1 MAKITALAFVMP
13 VRDLEK
19 AVKFYCDAFGLTEV
33 FRNESIVFVGLPGTD
48 SALGILLDP
57 ERSGSGPQHM
67 GFHVD
72 HAVEHE
78 SAIKDVESAG
88 GKVIERGEHGP
99 GIPFARVADPDGNVF
114 EI

>member
-1 MAKITALAFVMP
+1 MAKITALSFIMP

-19 AVKFYCDAFGLTEV
+19 AVKFYCAAFGLTEV
-33 FRNESIVFVGLPGTD
+33 YRSEQIAFVGLPGTD

-57 ERSGSGPQHM
+57 ERAGSGPQHI

-72 HAVEHE
+72 HAVEHTT
-78 SAIKDVESAG
+78 AISDVESAG

-99 GIPFARVADPDGNVF
+99 DIPFAVVADPDGNTF

>member
-1 MAKITALAFVMP
+1 MAKITALSFIMP

-33 FRNESIVFVGLPGTD
+33 FRSEQIVFVGLPGTD

-57 ERSGSGPQHM
+57 ERAGSGPVNM

-72 HAVEHE
+72 HAVAH
-78 SAIKDVESAG
+78 ADAVDDVEKHG
-88 GKVIERGEHGP
+88 GKVLERGEHGP
-99 GIPFARVADPDGNVF
+99 HIPFARVADPDGNEF

>member
-1 MAKITALAFVMP
+1 MAKITALSFVVP

-19 AVKFYCDAFGLTEV
+19 AVKFYCDAFDLTEV
-33 FRNESIVFVGLPGTD
+33 FRSESIVFVGLPGTD

-57 ERSGSGPQHM
+57 DAAGQGPRHI

-72 HAVEHE
+72 HAVGLEP
-78 SAIKDVESAG
+78 AIKDVERAG
-88 GKVIERGEHGP
+88 GKVLERSEHAP
-99 GIPFARVADPDGNVF
+99 GVPYARIADPDGNVI

>member
-1 MAKITALAFVMP
+1 MAKITALSFVMP

-19 AVKFYCDAFGLTEV
+19 SVKFYCDVFGLTEV
-33 FRNESIVFVGLPGTD
+33 FRSEQIVFVGLPGTD

-57 ERSGSGPQHM
+57 ERAGGGPQHM

-78 SAIKDVESAG
+78 SAIKDVEAAG
-88 GKVIERGEHGP
+88 GSVIERGEHGP
-99 GIPFARVADPDGNVF
+99 GIPFARIADPDGNTF